1 MEVILLERVGRLG
14 QMGDVVRVKDG
25 FARNFLLPKGKALR
39 ATKDNRSRFETMKID
54 LEARNL
60 EQRGEAE
67 KVGKKLDGQNFTV
80 LRQAAEGGQ
89 LYGSVSPRDIAALVV
104 EGGFAIDREQITL
117 NAPIKNIGMHKV
129 PIALHPEV
137 EVTINVAVARNAD
150 EAARLARGENVTV
163 VRTDEE
169 EAKAEALANAEKF
182 FDPEAPG
189 SAGRRNRRPGRGR
202 EVGSYSSNGSSWGT
216 VAASTRVSVGA
227 SGCGSDFASSGRLP
241 FGACCCACWAA
252 FGRSCCGRS
261 CACCCAFALSLSWGA
276 LAFSFPARGSA
287 AAGIPAR

>member
-89 LYGSVSPRDIAALVV
+89 LYGSVSPRDIAVLVV
-104 EGGFAIDREQITL
+104 EGGFQIDRDQITL
-117 NAPIKNIGMHKV
+117 HAPIKNIGMHKV

-137 EVTINVAVARNAD
+137 EITINVAVARNAD

-182 FDPEAPG
+182 FDPEAQEAQGDATDAP
-189 SAGRRNRRPGRGR
+189 AGD
-202 EVGSYSSNGSSWGT
+202 EK
-216 VAASTRVSVGA
+216 
-227 SGCGSDFASSGRLP
+227 
-241 FGACCCACWAA
+241 
-252 FGRSCCGRS
+252 
-261 CACCCAFALSLSWGA
+261 
-276 LAFSFPARGSA
+276 
-287 AAGIPAR
+287 